1 MDSRARRRAALPLA
15 AILALL
21 ASTHAAAADWDGYDW
36 ETDASMR
43 MEAQPGIQPG
53 DRIELYDA
61 GSDST
66 HHATVET
73 VIPFDESLL
82 ILEIYDHT
90 LEKLRTI
97 EFYLYR

>member
-1 MDSRARRRAALPLA
+1 MGSASRWATLSLV

-21 ASTHAAAADWDGYDW
+21 ACAHAAAADWDGYDW

-53 DRIELYDA
+53 ARIELYDA

-66 HHATVET
+66 HLATVET

-82 ILEIYDHT
+82 ILELYDHT

-97 EFYLYR
+97 EFYL

>member
-1 MDSRARRRAALPLA
+1 MGSASRWATLLFAAS
-15 AILALL
+15 LALF
-21 ASTHAAAADWDGYDW
+21 ASSHAAAADWDGYDW

-61 GSDST
+61 GYDST
-66 HHATVET
+66 HLATVET

-90 LEKLRTI
+90 AEKPRTI
-97 EFYLYR
+97 EFYLHR